1 MINIV
6 LQIRPVLGGAECAG
20 MVALNHRNSHT
31 IARTQKKRQRKKSE
45 TFFLPPFI

>member
-20 MVALNHRNSHT
+20 MVALNHRNS
-31 IARTQKKRQRKKSE
+31 Q
-45 TFFLPPFI
+45 L